1 MSVTPSRAAAFDVLL
16 RIEEQNS
23 YAADLLHSPRLEEL
37 SSADH
42 RLCTELVM
50 GVVRW
55 RSLLDSTISA
65 AAARPAS
72 RIDIEILIAL
82 RLAAYQMRFLE
93 RVPRSAAVN
102 ESVEL
107 VKRARKRS
115 AVPFANA
122 VLRKLSAFPP
132 PAATSTDAELAG
144 PGEAAPAAP
153 ASGDELMSAELAESL
168 AHPRWLVERWVAEY
182 GFPTAARIC
191 AFDQA
196 IPATALRVND
206 GTVEAELAAEG
217 IRLAP
222 GLLVRGAR
230 RVVAGDVSGTRAFAE
245 GRVAIQDEASQLVA
259 WLLGSG
265 ERILDCCAAPGNKA
279 AALAARLPH
288 ATIVAT
294 ELHHH
299 RARVMRERMRSP
311 RISIITADAR
321 ALPLADE
328 FDRVLIDVPCSGTG
342 TLARNPEIK
351 WRLTPADLADLQ
363 GRQAA
368 ILRSALQRVA
378 PGGRVLYS
386 TCSLEPEENQEVV
399 EMALGEDQKAEF
411 QIMDCAAQL
420 RDLQT
425 SGDLIW
431 PNPQSLT
438 RGKFLATLPGIHPCD
453 GFFAALMERRA

>member
-23 YAADLLHSPRLEEL
+23 YAVDLLHSPRLEEL

-55 RSLLDSTISA
+55 RSWLDSAISA

-82 RLAAYQMRFLE
+82 RLAAYQMSFLE

-122 VLRKLSAFPP
+122 VLRKLSAAPP
-132 PAATSTDAELAG
+132 SEKKGAATDAT
-144 PGEAAPAAP
+144 
-153 ASGDELMSAELAESL
+153 SSAEPATVAGLAERL
-168 AHPRWLVERWVAEY
+168 AHPPWLVERWVAGY
-182 GFPTAARIC
+182 GFATAARIC

-196 IPATALRVND
+196 IPTTVVRVND
-206 GTVEAELAAEG
+206 STVETELAGEG
-217 IRLAP
+217 IQLAP
-222 GLLVRGAR
+222 GFLVRGAR
-230 RVVAGDVSGTRAFAE
+230 RILNGDVSGTKAFAE
-245 GRVAIQDEASQLVA
+245 GRVGIQDEASQLVA
-259 WLLGSG
+259 LLLGEGS
-265 ERILDCCAAPGNKA
+265 RILDCCAAPGNKA
-279 AALAARLPH
+279 AALAARLPE

-299 RARVMRERMRSP
+299 RARAMQERMRSP
-311 RISIITADAR
+311 GVQIITADAR
-321 ALPLADE
+321 SLPLAGE
-328 FDRVLIDVPCSGTG
+328 FDRVLVDVPCSGTG

-351 WRLTPADLADLQ
+351 WRLTLADLTDLQ

-368 ILRSALQRVA
+368 ILQSALQRIA
-378 PGGRVLYS
+378 PGGRALYS
-386 TCSLEPEENQEVV
+386 TCSLEPEENQQVIDL
-399 EMALGEDQKAEF
+399 ALAEDQKGEF
-411 QIMDCAAQL
+411 QIVDCGAE
-420 RDLQT
+420 LQNLKD
-425 SGDLIW
+425 SGELIW
-431 PNPQSLT
+431 QDVQSLT
-438 RGKFLATLPGIHPCD
+438 RAKFLTTLPGMHSCD
-453 GFFAALMERRA
+453 GFFAALIERRA

>member
-1 MSVTPSRAAAFDVLL
+1 MPVSPSRAAAFDVLL
-16 RIEEQNS
+16 RIEEQDS
-23 YAADLLHSPRLEEL
+23 YAVDLLHSPRLEEL

-55 RSLLDSTISA
+55 RSWLDSAISA

-82 RLAAYQMRFLE
+82 RLAAYQMSFLE

-122 VLRKLSAFPP
+122 VLRKLSAVP
-132 PAATSTDAELAG
+132 PAPVAETTTAAKPATAAG
-144 PGEAAPAAP
+144 
-153 ASGDELMSAELAESL
+153 LAESL
-168 AHPRWLVERWVAEY
+168 AHPPWLVERWVAEY
-182 GFPTAARIC
+182 GLETAARIC

-196 IPATALRVND
+196 IPTTVVRVSD
-206 GTVEAELAAEG
+206 ATVETELAADG

-230 RVVAGDVSGTRAFAE
+230 RILTGDVSGTKAFAE
-245 GRVAIQDEASQLVA
+245 GRVGIQDEASQLVA
-259 WLLGSG
+259 LLLGRGS
-265 ERILDCCAAPGNKA
+265 RILDCCAAPGNKA
-279 AALAARLPH
+279 AALAARLPE

-299 RARVMRERMRSP
+299 RARVMQERMRSP
-311 RISIITADAR
+311 GVQIITADAR
-321 ALPLADE
+321 SLPLTGKFE
-328 FDRVLIDVPCSGTG
+328 RVLVDVPCSGTG

-351 WRLTPADLADLQ
+351 WRLTLADLTDLQ

-368 ILRSALQRVA
+368 ILQSALQRIA
-378 PGGRVLYS
+378 PGGRALYS
-386 TCSLEPEENQEVV
+386 TCSLEPEENQQVIDL
-399 EMALGEDQKAEF
+399 ALAEDQKREF
-411 QIMDCAAQL
+411 QIMDCGAE
-420 RDLQT
+420 LQNLKN
-425 SGDLIW
+425 SGELIW
-431 PNPQSLT
+431 PDVQSLT
-438 RGKFLATLPGIHPCD
+438 RDKFLTTLPGLHPCD
-453 GFFAALMERRA
+453 GFFAAVIERSE

>member
-1 MSVTPSRAAAFDVLL
+1 MPVSPSRAAAFDVLL
-16 RIEEQNS
+16 RIEEQDS
-23 YAADLLHSPRLEEL
+23 YAVDLLHSPRLEEL

-55 RSLLDSTISA
+55 RSWLDSAISA

-82 RLAAYQMRFLE
+82 RLAAYQMSFLE

-122 VLRKLSAFPP
+122 VLRKLSAVP
-132 PAATSTDAELAG
+132 PAPVAETTTAAKPATAAG
-144 PGEAAPAAP
+144 
-153 ASGDELMSAELAESL
+153 LAESL
-168 AHPRWLVERWVAEY
+168 AHPPWLVERWVAEY
-182 GFPTAARIC
+182 GLETAARIC

-196 IPATALRVND
+196 IPTTVVRVSD
-206 GTVEAELAAEG
+206 ATVETELAADG

-230 RVVAGDVSGTRAFAE
+230 RILTGDVSGTKAFAE
-245 GRVAIQDEASQLVA
+245 GRVGIQDEASQLVA
-259 WLLGSG
+259 LLLGRGS
-265 ERILDCCAAPGNKA
+265 RILDCCAAPGNKA
-279 AALAARLPH
+279 AALAARLPE

-299 RARVMRERMRSP
+299 RARAMQERMRSP
-311 RISIITADAR
+311 GVQIITADAR
-321 ALPLADE
+321 SLPLAGE
-328 FDRVLIDVPCSGTG
+328 FDRVLVDVPCSGTG

-351 WRLTPADLADLQ
+351 WRLTLADLTDLQ

-368 ILRSALQRVA
+368 ILQSALQRIA
-378 PGGRVLYS
+378 PGGRALYS
-386 TCSLEPEENQEVV
+386 TCSLEPEENQQVIDL
-399 EMALGEDQKAEF
+399 ALAEDQKGEF
-411 QIMDCAAQL
+411 QIVDCGAE
-420 RDLQT
+420 LQNLKN
-425 SGDLIW
+425 SGELIW
-431 PNPQSLT
+431 PDVQSLT
-438 RGKFLATLPGIHPCD
+438 RDKFLTTLPGLHPCD
-453 GFFAALMERRA
+453 GFFAAVIERRA